1 MMLDTDTRIAVVG
14 LGVLGGS
21 YVQALHSAG
30 FYHVIGIDI
39 DASTIEKAKERH
51 WIEEGGND
59 PSLVKDADLVI
70 FALYPHTLIHWLEEN
85 GHWIHCGALVSDV
98 TGVKR
103 QIIAQVNAL
112 LPDGVEFIACHP
124 MAGRESRG
132 IDYADASRFEGAN
145 FIIVPTAENT
155 RAAIDTAHS
164 LAEALGFTRIS
175 VLSPEDHDR
184 MVGFLSQLTHVIAM
198 SLMNASDNT
207 HLAQYTGDSFRDLTR
222 IANINEDLWPELFI
236 MNKDNLLR
244 EIDEFDAEMKRFR
257 SLLENEDYEGM
268 KEKMRTATERR
279 RLFDKPKKE
288 VKAAD
293 MKRIMFIN
301 GANLNLLGIREKNL
315 YGSESYEDLI
325 HLIETEAKKRQVAA
339 DCRQSNHEGDLVDWI
354 QEAYF
359 KHYDGVVINPG
370 AYTHTSLAL
379 GDAVHG
385 VAPLPVVEVHITDI
399 AGREEYRHVSYEA
412 PYCLAQIKGHGF
424 AGYIEA
430 MDLILKQP
438 EKAGE

>member
-1 MMLDTDTRIAVVG
+1 MMLEKDTRIAVVG

-30 FYHVIGIDI
+30 FGHVTGVDI
-39 DASTIEKAKERH
+39 DQKTIEKAKGHH
-51 WIEEGGND
+51 WIEAGGSD

-70 FALYPHTLIHWLEEN
+70 FALYPHTLIRWLEANSHYIRE
-85 GHWIHCGALVSDV
+85 GTLVSDV

-103 QIIAQVNAL
+103 QIIARVNAL
-112 LPDGVEFIACHP
+112 LPQGAEFIACHP

-145 FIIVPTAENT
+145 FIIVPTPENHPE
-155 RAAIDTAHS
+155 AIETARQ
-164 LAEALGFTRIS
+164 LASALGFTRIS
-175 VLSPEDHDR
+175 ILSPQEHDR
-184 MVGFLSQLTHVIAM
+184 MVGFLSQLTHVIAI

-222 IANINEDLWPELFI
+222 IANINEDLWPELFV

-244 EIDEFDAEMKRFR
+244 EMDEFDAEMKRFR
-257 SLLENEDYEGM
+257 SLLEQENYEGM
-268 KEKMRTATERR
+268 KEKMRTATARR

-288 VKAAD
+288 MNQVGA
-293 MKRIMFIN
+293 MKLMFIN

-315 YGSESYEDLI
+315 YGSASYEDLLQ
-325 HLIETEAKKRQVAA
+325 LIQNEAQKRHVEA

-359 KHYDGVVINPG
+359 KGYRGVVINPG

-385 VAPLPVVEVHITDI
+385 IAPFPVVEVHITDI
-399 AGREEYRHVSYEA
+399 DERETYRHISYEA
-412 PYCLAQIKGHGF
+412 PYCLGQIKGHGF

-430 MDLILKQP
+430 MDLILAQE
-438 EKAGE
+438 EKAAE